1 MALVLKNIFTPSTDE
16 IAQNYVIESWHVSQ
30 SVDALTGVA
39 AYDITI
45 SGSLNLTG
53 STLTGS
59 TANITSI
66 TGSLLGTATTASVA
80 QQVKITNNATTNQS
94 FRLLFVSQT
103 GLPDPNNDGYAQP
116 RFDSGSDG
124 SGLYYNPLTNT
135 LNVGRISGSN
145 DGSAV
150 DFVGT
155 SSYALTASVAT
166 NAATAQS
173 ATNYFPSYV
182 GIDSLTYTASTN
194 PYTVAGIT
202 PPVVY
207 VSQSSDILGLN
218 FFPNAATDG
227 QTVTFVSNYRNIS
240 ALQTSNIEISASGI
254 NIYGKGGIASVIP
267 SSGNGTLFSLL
278 GSSIPT
284 VDSVTF
290 QFITTTSTLFPTV
303 GWYVMN
309 YN

>member
-1 MALVLKNIFTPSTDE
+1 MALVLKQIFTSGSDE
-16 IAQNYVIESWHVSQ
+16 IAQNYAIESWHVSQ
-30 SVDALTGVA
+30 SVDAFTGAV
-39 AYDITI
+39 AYDIKI
-45 SGSLNLTG
+45 SGSL
-53 STLTGS
+53 TLTGS
-59 TANITSI
+59 VSSRNGF
-66 TGSLLGTATTASVA
+66 TGSLLGTAATASIA
-80 QQVKITNNATTNQS
+80 QQVKVTNNATTVGTNY
-94 FRLLFVSQT
+94 RLVFIT
-103 GLPDPNNDGYAQP
+103 GSTLPDPNNDGFTAL

-124 SGLYYNPLTNT
+124 SGIFYTPSTNT
-135 LNVGRISGSN
+135 LNVGRVSGSN
-145 DGSAV
+145 DGNI

-155 SSYALTASVAT
+155 ASYAATASVAT
-166 NAATAQS
+166 SATTAQS

-218 FFPNAATDG
+218 FFPNTATDG

-240 ALQTSNIEISASGI
+240 PLQTLDIKISASGV
-254 NIYGKGGIASVIP
+254 NIYGKGGIANVIP
-267 SSGNGTLFSLL
+267 SSGNGTLSSLF
-278 GSSIPT
+278 GGGVPA

-290 QFITTTSTLFPTV
+290 QFITTTSTLFPAV
-303 GWYVMN
+303 GWYIMN